1 LEIEREMLSADL
13 DIQDVAVIGVEDEEW
28 GQKVAAAVVLNSDK
42 VRQYHYS
49 SCRKSPKSNVFYLA
63 ES

>member
-63 ES
+63 VS